1 MKDLTKVRLHYI
13 DKLLNNV
20 FTLANLVFKKKYET
34 LDCFGFDDA
43 DTLDTVLG
51 NYLDTSAEYDDIAGK
66 YLSGTV
72 YGFKG
77 GVTAYTAARHEF
89 VVSACMDADGFSTLL
104 AGKILG
110 DKLPSSAKTFIK
122 IATMFFKF
130 VHYQITVVVS
140 D

>member
-1 MKDLTKVRLHYI
+1 LS
-13 DKLLNNV
+13 
-20 FTLANLVFKKKYET
+20 
-34 LDCFGFDDA
+34 
-43 DTLDTVLG
+43 
-51 NYLDTSAEYDDIAGK
+51 NYLDTEAKYKDIADK

-89 VVSACMDADGFSTLL
+89 VVSACLDADGFSTLL

-110 DKLPSSAKTFIK
+110 DKLPSSAKTAIK
-122 IATMFFKF
+122 IATALMKF

-140 D
+140 DEEALTDA